1 MENSSIQSDDPQ
13 SEIRNPKSKLFYW
26 LPPILWLAA
35 IFYFSTDSFSGE
47 HTGSLFYSIAH
58 WIFPSLTVEQ
68 FQPIHFVIRKMA
80 HFTEYG
86 VLALI
91 LFRAFRSGNCARWHW
106 RWAVY
111 SWLVVV
117 AYALLD
123 EFHQTFVASR
133 TPSIVDSM
141 IDSLG
146 GTTALLILWLT
157 RRND

>member
-1 MENSSIQSDDPQ
+1 MANSNIQSGNPQ
-13 SEIRNPKSKLFYW
+13 SKLFYW

-47 HTGSLFYSIAH
+47 HTGSLLYSIAH
-58 WIFPSLTVEQ
+58 WMVPSLTIEQ
-68 FQPIHFVIRKMA
+68 FQPIHFVIRKLA

-86 VLALI
+86 ILALI
-91 LFRAFRSGNCARWHW
+91 LFRAFRAGNSVRWHW
-106 RWAVY
+106 RWALF
-111 SWLVVV
+111 SWLIVA

-141 IDSLG
+141 IDSVG
-146 GTTALLILWLT
+146 GMTALLVLWLT

>member
-1 MENSSIQSDDPQ
+1 MANSSIKSGNPQ
-13 SEIRNPKSKLFYW
+13 SAFRNPKSKLFYW

-47 HTGSLFYSIAH
+47 HTGSLLYSIAH

-86 VLALI
+86 ILALI
-91 LFRAFRSGNCARWHW
+91 LFRAFRSGDITRWHW
-106 RWAVY
+106 RWALF
-111 SWLVVV
+111 SWLIVVV
-117 AYALLD
+117 YALLD

-146 GTTALLILWLT
+146 GMTALLILWLS

>member
-1 MENSSIQSDDPQ
+1 MPNSSFKSEHPQ
-13 SEIRNPKSKLFYW
+13 SAIRSPHSKPLYW

-58 WIFPSLTVEQ
+58 WVFPRLTVEQ

-86 VLALI
+86 ILALM
-91 LFRAFRSGNCARWHW
+91 LFRAFRSGNSVRWRW

-111 SWLVVV
+111 SWLVVIG
-117 AYALLD
+117 YALLD

-141 IDSLG
+141 IDFLG
-146 GTTALLILWLT
+146 GMTALLILWLA